1 MVWTDSNQKF
11 NDAFFLLLDNQE
23 IVDPFPIWKAFSF
36 KNHPIQNLIDAE
48 KILDQIILDDPNYTK
63 AIFLKAMV
71 KRNLNYN
78 EESILYLHQVKDND
92 YYLLVNNI
100 YLAEYY
106 FYKLKF
112 DESLRYLKEV
122 DEIYPSNLR
131 VTFLLVLV
139 NLELFNF
146 EEAKRYLNLLYQ
158 ISDEKDLIQLLNH
171 NLKITEEIVSN
182 TSNRLV
188 LKNFKLKSINYNLQL
203 KTNLINFFRQYNEL
217 GINYDMITCF
227 VYGVILKQVTQY
239 PNFNS
244 FNDYNVNTI
253 LHYLKIEENKVKIL
267 FNSIDFEHDFV
278 KTFEEYQE
286 VENLMKE
293 DL

>member
-11 NDAFFLLLDNQE
+11 NDAFFLMLDNQGKM
-23 IVDPFPIWKAFSF
+23 DLFPIWKSFSF
-36 KNHPIQNLIDAE
+36 KNHPVQNLIDAE
-48 KILDQIILDDPNYTK
+48 KILDQVIHEDPNYTK
-63 AIFLKAMV
+63 AIFLKAIV

-92 YYLLVNNI
+92 FYLYACNI

-106 FYKLKF
+106 IYKLKF
-112 DESLRYLKEV
+112 EEALRYLKEV
-122 DEIYPSNLR
+122 DAAYPSNIR
-131 VTFLLVLV
+131 VTFLLALV

-146 EEAKRYLNLLYQ
+146 EEAKFYLNNFYQ
-158 ISDEKDLIQLLNH
+158 FSDEKQLIQLLNR
-171 NLKITEEIVSN
+171 NLNITEEIVLK

-203 KTNLINFFRQYNEL
+203 KTNLINYFKQYNEL

-227 VYGVILKQVTQY
+227 VYGLILKQVTQY

-244 FNDYNVNTI
+244 FNDYNVHTI
-253 LHYLKIEENKVKIL
+253 LNYLRIEDNKVKIL
-267 FNSIDFEHDFV
+267 LDAIDFEHDFV
-278 KTFEEYQE
+278 KNFEEYLE

>member
-11 NDAFFLLLDNQE
+11 NDAFFLMLDRQE
-23 IVDPFPIWKAFSF
+23 NLDSFPIWKAFSF
-36 KNHPIQNLIDAE
+36 KNHPVQNLIDAE
-48 KILDQIILDDPNYTK
+48 KILDQIIHEDPNYTK
-63 AIFLKAMV
+63 AIFLKAIV

-78 EESILYLHQVKDND
+78 EESILYLHQVKEND
-92 YYLLVNNI
+92 FYLYACNI

-106 FYKLKF
+106 IYKLKF
-112 DESLRYLKEV
+112 DEALRYLQEV
-122 DEIYPSNLR
+122 DGIYASNSR
-131 VTFLLVLV
+131 VTFLLALV

-146 EEAKRYLNLLYQ
+146 DEAKKYLNKLYQ
-158 ISDEKDLIQLLNH
+158 FSEDKELIRLLNH
-171 NLKITEEIVSN
+171 NLEITEQIVLN

-203 KTNLINFFRQYNEL
+203 KTNLINFFKQYNEL
-217 GINYDMITCF
+217 GINYDMISSF
-227 VYGVILKQVTQY
+227 IYGVVLKQITQY

-244 FNDYNVNTI
+244 FNDYNVHTI
-253 LHYLKIEENKVKIL
+253 LNYLRIEEHKVTML
-267 FNSIDFEHDFV
+267 LNSIDFEKDFV

>member
-11 NDAFFLLLDNQE
+11 NNAFFLMLDNQDK
-23 IVDPFPIWKAFSF
+23 VDSFPIWKAISF

-48 KILDQIILDDPNYTK
+48 KILDDIIREDPEYTK
-63 AIFLKAMV
+63 AIFLKAIV

-92 YYLLVNNI
+92 FYLYACNI

-106 FYKLKF
+106 IYKLKF
-112 DESLRYLKEV
+112 EEALRYLQEV
-122 DEIYPSNLR
+122 DKVYPNNSR
-131 VTFLLVLV
+131 VTFLLALV

-146 EEAKRYLNLLYQ
+146 DEAKSYLNKLYQ
-158 ISDEKDLIQLLNH
+158 LSEEKKLIKLLSH
-171 NLKITEEIVSN
+171 NLEITEEIVLN

-203 KTNLINFFRQYNEL
+203 KTNLINFFKQYIEL
-217 GINYDMITCF
+217 GINYDMINCF
-227 VYGVILKQVTQY
+227 IYGVILKQVTQY

-244 FNDYNVNTI
+244 FNDYNVHTI
-253 LHYLKIEENKVKIL
+253 LNYLRVEENRVKIL
-267 FNSIDFEHDFV
+267 LDSIDFENDFV
-278 KTFEEYQE
+278 KTFEEYLE